1 MSLWVAGES
10 WLCLDS
16 WIQISGRHWSDG
28 VDVGCCKYNPGIKKI
43 VLMVIS
49 KLLIA
54 GQYSVF
60 LFLQNLQRP
69 LRCSFYIIVFAK
81 LCSAKPQL
89 KKRDYL

>member
-28 VDVGCCKYNPGIKKI
+28 VDVLKYCKYNPGIKKI
-43 VLMVIS
+43 VLMVIC

-60 LFLQNLQRP
+60 LF
-69 LRCSFYIIVFAK
+69 FAK
-81 LCSAKPQL
+81 PAKASEMFVL
-89 KKRDYL
+89 HNCVRKTM

>member
-16 WIQISGRHWSDG
+16 WIQISGRDWSDG
-28 VDVGCCKYNPGIKKI
+28 VDVLKYCKYNPGIKKI

-54 GQYSVF
+54 GQCSVF
-60 LFLQNLQRP
+60 LFGF
-69 LRCSFYIIVFAK
+69 CKTCKGI
-81 LCSAKPQL
+81 
-89 KKRDYL
+89 